1 MNQDWQLYALLSLPM
16 LYFLIFKYIPMYGV
30 TIAFKDFNMF
40 QGIWKSPWVGLD
52 AFREIFLMKDFY
64 KVLRNTMLLNLLD
77 LVVSFPAPIVLAV
90 LLNEIRIKW
99 FKKGAQT
106 VLYLPHFI
114 SWVIIGGMVYQLLS
128 TNTGL
133 VNILLKSSGMKAIP
147 FLTEPIYWVITYVG
161 SGVWQ
166 NAGWGTIIYLA
177 ALAGIN
183 KELYEA
189 AEVDGAGR
197 LRKIWNI
204 TLPGIKP
211 TIMILLI
218 INIGNMASIGFE
230 RPFVLANPL
239 VTDVSDVISTFVY
252 KVGVQ
257 SARFTIAT
265 AIGLFQ
271 AVVGLI
277 FLLSSNYISKS
288 DRPRHLV
295 RGRLM
300 KVRASDKIIDSFI
313 ILLVTVASFICLVPI
328 LHLVAVSLSS
338 NAAILSNKVTVF
350 PVEWS
355 TVAYESVFKDAKMV
369 SSLFFTILLVSV
381 FTVVCMIMTICAA
394 YPLTKKR
401 LKGRDFF

>member
-1 MNQDWQLYALLSLPM
+1 MPSNEPAMEKTLASQYAIRSSVLKKSRRLFMNQDWQLYALLSLPM

-277 FLLSSNYISKS
+277 FLLSSNYISK
-288 DRPRHLV
+288 
-295 RGRLM
+295 
-300 KVRASDKIIDSFI
+300 
-313 ILLVTVASFICLVPI
+313 
-328 LHLVAVSLSS
+328 
-338 NAAILSNKVTVF
+338 KVTDQGI
-350 PVEWS
+350 W
-355 TVAYESVFKDAKMV
+355 
-369 SSLFFTILLVSV
+369 
-381 FTVVCMIMTICAA
+381 
-394 YPLTKKR
+394 
-401 LKGRDFF
+401 

>member
-1 MNQDWQLYALLSLPM
+1 M

-40 QGIWKSPWVGLD
+40 QGVWKSPWVGLD

-77 LVVSFPAPIVLAV
+77 LLVSFPAPIVLAV

-106 VLYLPHFI
+106 ILYLPHFI

-218 INIGNMASIGFE
+218 INIGHMASIGFE
-230 RPFVLANPL
+230 RPFVLGNPL

-271 AVVGLI
+271 AVVGLV
-277 FLLSSNYISKS
+277 FLLSSNYISK
-288 DRPRHLV
+288 
-295 RGRLM
+295 
-300 KVRASDKIIDSFI
+300 
-313 ILLVTVASFICLVPI
+313 
-328 LHLVAVSLSS
+328 
-338 NAAILSNKVTVF
+338 KVTDQGI
-350 PVEWS
+350 W
-355 TVAYESVFKDAKMV
+355 
-369 SSLFFTILLVSV
+369 
-381 FTVVCMIMTICAA
+381 
-394 YPLTKKR
+394 
-401 LKGRDFF
+401 

>member
-1 MNQDWQLYALLSLPM
+1 MPSNEPAMDETLTSAYSVPSARKKSRRLRVGQDWRLYALLAVPM
-16 LYFLIFKYIPMYGV
+16 LYFLVFKYIPMYGV

-40 QGIWKSPWVGLD
+40 QGIWNSPWVGLD

-77 LVVSFPAPIVLAV
+77 LVVSFPAPIILAL

-106 VLYLPHFI
+106 ILYLPHFI

-133 VNILLKSSGMKAIP
+133 VNILLKSAGMKAVP
-147 FLTEPIYWVITYVG
+147 FLTEPYYWVVTYVG
-161 SGVWQ
+161 TGVWQ

-177 ALAGIN
+177 ALTGIN

-211 TIMILLI
+211 TIIILLI
-218 INIGNMASIGFE
+218 INIGHMASIGFE
-230 RPFVLANPL
+230 RPFVLSNPL

-252 KVGVQ
+252 KVGIQ

-277 FLLSSNYISKS
+277 FLLSSNYISK
-288 DRPRHLV
+288 
-295 RGRLM
+295 
-300 KVRASDKIIDSFI
+300 K
-313 ILLVTVASFICLVPI
+313 
-328 LHLVAVSLSS
+328 
-338 NAAILSNKVTVF
+338 
-350 PVEWS
+350 
-355 TVAYESVFKDAKMV
+355 
-369 SSLFFTILLVSV
+369 
-381 FTVVCMIMTICAA
+381 
-394 YPLTKKR
+394 LTDQ
-401 LKGRDFF
+401 GIW

>member
-1 MNQDWQLYALLSLPM
+1 M

-30 TIAFKDFNMF
+30 TIAFKEFNMF
-40 QGIWKSPWVGLD
+40 QGVWKSPWVGLD

-64 KVLRNTMLLNLLD
+64 KVLRNTVLLNLLD
-77 LVVSFPAPIVLAV
+77 LLVSFPAPIVLAV

-106 VLYLPHFI
+106 ILYLPHFI

-133 VNILLKSSGMKAIP
+133 VNILLKSSGVKAIP
-147 FLTEPIYWVITYVG
+147 FLTEPVYWVITYVG

-218 INIGNMASIGFE
+218 INIGHMASIGFE
-230 RPFVLANPL
+230 RPFVLGNPL

-277 FLLSSNYISKS
+277 FLLSSNYISK
-288 DRPRHLV
+288 
-295 RGRLM
+295 
-300 KVRASDKIIDSFI
+300 
-313 ILLVTVASFICLVPI
+313 
-328 LHLVAVSLSS
+328 
-338 NAAILSNKVTVF
+338 KVTDQGI
-350 PVEWS
+350 W
-355 TVAYESVFKDAKMV
+355 
-369 SSLFFTILLVSV
+369 
-381 FTVVCMIMTICAA
+381 
-394 YPLTKKR
+394 
-401 LKGRDFF
+401 

>member
-1 MNQDWQLYALLSLPM
+1 M
-16 LYFLIFKYIPMYGV
+16 LYFLVFKYIPMYGV
-30 TIAFKDFNMF
+30 TIAFKEFNMF
-40 QGIWKSPWVGLD
+40 QGVWNSPWAGLD
-52 AFREIFLMKDFY
+52 AFREIFQMRDFY
-64 KVLRNTMLLNLLD
+64 KVLRNTMMLNLLD
-77 LVVSFPAPIVLAV
+77 LVVSFPSPILLAL

-106 VLYLPHFI
+106 ILYLPHFI
-114 SWVIIGGMVYQLLS
+114 SWVIIGGMVYQLFS

-133 VNILLKSSGMKAIP
+133 VNHLLKGAGIGGIP
-147 FLTEPIYWVITYVG
+147 FLTDPLYWVITYVG

-177 ALAGIN
+177 ALTGIN
-183 KELYEA
+183 RELYEA

-230 RPFVLANPL
+230 RPFVLGNPL

-277 FLLSSNYISKS
+277 FLLSSNYISK
-288 DRPRHLV
+288 
-295 RGRLM
+295 
-300 KVRASDKIIDSFI
+300 KITGQGI
-313 ILLVTVASFICLVPI
+313 
-328 LHLVAVSLSS
+328 
-338 NAAILSNKVTVF
+338 
-350 PVEWS
+350 W
-355 TVAYESVFKDAKMV
+355 
-369 SSLFFTILLVSV
+369 
-381 FTVVCMIMTICAA
+381 
-394 YPLTKKR
+394 
-401 LKGRDFF
+401 